1 MEEGENMNHAE
12 INHTKNKHTGSI
24 IAIVITLVIGALLL
38 NNPPKSV
45 VAATNESSSSVSE
58 KAKSTSDNYVT
69 HDKYDQIQTGM
80 SYDQVKEIIGS
91 EGKNIFES
99 GDKGTNGYQ
108 ISYMW
113 LGKNGGE
120 ATVSFTG
127 KDKLVVQLKSQSEL
141 K

>member
-1 MEEGENMNHAE
+1 MNHPE
-12 INHTKNKHTGSI
+12 INRTKNKHTGSI

-45 VAATNESSSSVSE
+45 VAATNESSSLVSE
-58 KAKSTSDNYVT
+58 KVKSNSDNYVT

-91 EGKNIFES
+91 EGQNIFES
-99 GDKGTNGYQ
+99 GDKSTNGYQ

-113 LGKNGGE
+113 LGKNWGE
-120 ATVSFTG
+120 ATISFTG
-127 KDKLVVQLKSQSEL
+127 KDKLVVQLKSQSRL